1 MNQTASGFS
10 TANDGTLRPLSAV
23 RPPSLAWLCLPPL
36 LVFAAGLVATLLAVR
51 EASARQRATMDVE
64 LQRQGTNIL
73 NNFHSLTA
81 HRVVFLRG
89 VCGLFSSLSN
99 FTRTEFEG
107 YLAHSRGATDDAA
120 VLDLGFAPR
129 IRAAEWP
136 AFRDRMLQEGFQPA
150 NFPRQPHALDRGEC
164 FPIAYFTDQ
173 RSKSVVPLGFLLNAE
188 SNRLAAVRAAC
199 RSGETI
205 ATGGLRIFSADNQHD
220 DSGLIL
226 FAPVYAVPPQTL
238 FDPEAR
244 ELATRGVVFV
254 SLSAKELW
262 GQALQEF
269 PDVAMRV
276 YDGNERDPA
285 RLLFDS
291 ARQLPANTPP
301 HIWYN
306 MTGLGRDWTV
316 AIIPLPSF
324 ERNFASPN
332 RGWLL
337 AVGLVLT
344 FGVSATMLVQAFG
357 RHRSAR
363 VAAELAV
370 SQGHLKRRE
379 GALTALANLGQLL
392 VESRTPADWL
402 TAALERL
409 ATSASADR
417 VGLLR
422 RPVSPADSAGL
433 IPVATWTGAGAVG
446 RCELRWDDSGSVAGV
461 LSDWIKRLEQDGL
474 VVVQRAQF
482 TGATPAWLADSGV
495 RSLLVLPLR
504 QDSHVVGCFIFCAC
518 QREVVWDASELDL
531 LRGGCL
537 AVSLA
542 LKRAEAELQ
551 QAEEAQLLAVTIE
564 SVADAVLVT
573 DPAGRIRL
581 ANDVALRSLGR
592 RSGEIIGQPLAA
604 VLELCDRNGS
614 NCVAD
619 LIQRALGQR
628 QIEELPGNYS
638 LTAAGG
644 GTRAVSVS
652 LAPLRDAGQKVQGA
666 VLCLR
671 DLTERLRLAEEQL
684 RASKLESLGQL
695 AGGLAHDFNNLLAA
709 MLGNVSLAR
718 QLGHDPKE
726 LDECLTQAEKAIWR
740 ARGLTQQLLT
750 FSKGGAPVA
759 RPCDLRVLARE
770 GAESAAHGTNVFVEA
785 DFPGDLAIAEVDAGQ
800 LTQVFQNLA
809 LNSVQAMNGQ
819 GRIRLTGRNV
829 PMGAAGRPASL
840 RGDAVCL
847 TLRDQG
853 PGLSTAALEHLFE
866 PYFTTRKGASGLGL
880 ATAYH
885 IVRRHG
891 GLLTLDSSPG
901 EGTAFSVWLPASA
914 KAPAVSLA
922 RPLPVGGSLRGRL
935 LIMDDDLAVQHIAV
949 LLARRTGLE
958 VAAAGHG
965 GEAIE
970 LYAQAMTEGRPFSA
984 VILDLTIAGGMG
996 GLETIRR
1003 LRQLDPKVI
1012 AVVSSGYSNDPVLA
1026 NFEAEGFRAILEKP
1040 YSADQFLAVLR
1051 QVMPVLPCGI

>member
-1 MNQTASGFS
+1 MKLSASGSS
-10 TANDGTLRPLSAV
+10 TSNYGASQPAAAV
-23 RPPSLAWLCLPPL
+23 RPPSLALLCLPAL
-36 LVFAAGLVATLLAVR
+36 LVFVAGLVATLFAVR
-51 EASARQRATMDVE
+51 EASARHRAAMDGE

-73 NNFHSLTA
+73 NNFHTFTA
-81 HRVVFLRG
+81 HRVVFLGG
-89 VCGLFSSLSN
+89 VRGLFSSLTN
-99 FTRTEFEG
+99 FTRTQFEG
-107 YLAHSRGATDDAA
+107 YLAHSRGDTEDPA

-129 IRAAEWP
+129 IRAAEWS
-136 AFRDRMLQEGFQPA
+136 AFRERMLGEGFHPA
-150 NFPRQPHALDRGEC
+150 NFPERPHALDRDEC
-164 FPIAYFTDQ
+164 FPTAYFTDQ
-173 RSKSVVPLGFLLNAE
+173 RSKSVVPLGFLLNSE
-188 SNRLAAVRAAC
+188 SNRLAAIRAAC

-238 FDPEAR
+238 SDPAAR

-254 SLSAKELW
+254 SLSARELW

-276 YDGNERDPA
+276 YDGSERDPA

-291 ARQLPANTPP
+291 ARQLPADAPP
-301 HIWYN
+301 HIWYT

-324 ERNFASPN
+324 KRHFASPN
-332 RGWLL
+332 RRWLL

-344 FGVSATMLVQAFG
+344 FGVSATMLVQALG

-370 SQGHLKRRE
+370 SQGRLKRRE
-379 GALTALANLGQLL
+379 AALTALANLGQLL
-392 VESRTPADWL
+392 VEGRAPADWL

-417 VGLLR
+417 VSLLR
-422 RPVSPADSAGL
+422 RPVAPAE
-433 IPVATWTGAGAVG
+433 PEVVRPMATWEGAGEQ
-446 RCELRWDDSGSVAGV
+446 CELRWGDSGAVAGV
-461 LSDWIKRLEQDGL
+461 VAGWVKQLEQDGF

-482 TGATPAWLADSGV
+482 TGETPAWLVDSRA
-495 RSLLVLPLR
+495 RSLLVLPLW
-504 QDSHVVGCFIFCAC
+504 QDSRVAGCFVFCAC
-518 QREVVWDASELDL
+518 QREVVWDTSELDL

-581 ANDVALRSLGR
+581 ANDVALTSLGR
-592 RSGEIIGQPLAA
+592 RSGETIGRPLAA
-604 VLELCDRNGS
+604 VLELCDRNG
-614 NCVAD
+614 NHCVAD

-644 GTRAVSVS
+644 RTRAVSVS
-652 LAPLRDAGQKVQGA
+652 LAPLRDAEQKVHGA

-718 QLGHDPKE
+718 QLGHDPQE

-770 GAESAAHGTNVFVEA
+770 GAETAAHGTNVFVEA
-785 DFPGDLAIAEVDAGQ
+785 DFPDDLAIAEVDAGQ

-819 GRIRLTGRNV
+819 GRIRLTARNV
-829 PMGAAGRPASL
+829 PVGAAGRPASL

-853 PGLSTAALEHLFE
+853 PGLGAAAMEHLFE

-901 EGTAFSVWLPASA
+901 EGAAFSVWLPASA
-914 KAPAVSLA
+914 KAPAVGPA
-922 RPLPVGGSLRGRL
+922 RPLPGGGALKGRL

-949 LLARRTGLE
+949 LLARRAGLE

-965 GEAIE
+965 SEAIE
-970 LYAQAMTEGRPFSA
+970 LYGRAMTEGRPFSA

-1003 LRQLDPKVI
+1003 LRQLDPKVV

-1040 YSADQFLAVLR
+1040 YSADQFLTVLR
-1051 QVMPVLPCGI
+1051 QVMSA